1 MLNVGLTGGIASGKS
16 TVAKMFEDKGAYL
29 VDFDILAHFA
39 EEPDQ
44 PAWNDIVEFFGRE
57 ILNDDGTI
65 NRAKLGPIVFADRE
79 KLFRLNSIVHPAV
92 FDLWRRRIEEI
103 RQINPHAIAVSDIP
117 LLIEVSMQ
125 HIFDVVILVYI
136 SPEDQIRRLQERNEY
151 SRKEAEGRL
160 DTQMPIDEKIS
171 HADFIIDNKG
181 PRETTRSIV
190 NAVWEEL
197 LAREKEN
204 RISHYYSGK

>member
-29 VDFDILAHFA
+29 IDFDALAHFA

-44 PAWNDIVEFFGRE
+44 PAWKAIVEFFGTD
-57 ILNDDGTI
+57 ILNEDGTI
-65 NRAKLGPIVFADRE
+65 NRAKLGQIVFADQE

-92 FDLWRRRIEEI
+92 FDLWRRRIEDI
-103 RQINPHAIAVSDIP
+103 REMNPRAIVVSDVP

-125 HIFDVVILVYI
+125 HLFDVVILVYV

-151 SRKEAEGRL
+151 SRKEAESRL
-160 DTQMPIDEKIS
+160 DTQMPIDEKIP
-171 HADFIIDNKG
+171 HADFVIDNKG
-181 PRETTRSIV
+181 PLETTRSVV

-197 LAREKEN
+197 LVRERKN
-204 RISHYYSGK
+204 LM